1 MSGKMKTGKKE
12 ERKKA
17 VAIRYEAEKDPAP
30 RVIGKGT
37 GAIAEKIIALAQE
50 HGIPIHE
57 DTDLVEI
64 LSRLDL
70 NAQIPPETYVIV
82 AEILAFIYKANDNFE
97 QVKLRTP

>member
-1 MSGKMKTGKKE
+1 MVEKKKKE
-12 ERKKA
+12 NKAQRKKA

-30 RVIGKGT
+30 KIIGKGS
-37 GAIAEKIIALAQE
+37 GAIAEKIIALAKE

-70 NAQIPPETYVIV
+70 NAPIPPETYVVV
-82 AEILAFIYKANDNFE
+82 AEILAFIYRANDNYKH
-97 QVKLRTP
+97 VK